1 MKNTGVITQMDIT
14 KYPLVKNIYNNY
26 KHVVKINKNKSCI
39 NKVQK
44 SNLLLNN
51 NSEIKGY
58 ITAINQQESEDDEYK
73 YYNLDSDN
81 YLVKNE
87 IKVGNNV
94 TIITGGSDN
103 IGNLTAN
110 LFSHQGAKVT
120 LIDLSKEL
128 LNKAIMNF
136 KIFKTDF
143 IVVYFK

>member
-1 MKNTGVITQMDIT
+1 MKNTGLITHMNIT
-14 KYPLVKNIYNNY
+14 KYPLVKNIYKNY
-26 KHVVKINKNKSCI
+26 KHVMKLNKYKSCI

-73 YYNLDSDN
+73 YYNLDSKN
-81 YLVKNE
+81 YLVKNKK
-87 IKVGNNV
+87 KVDNNV
-94 TIITGGSDN
+94 TILTGGSDN

-110 LFSHQGAKVT
+110 MFSDQGAKVT
-120 LIDLSKEL
+120 LVDLSKEL
-128 LNKAIMNF
+128 LEKAIMNF
-136 KIFKTDF
+136 KILKIDF

>member
-1 MKNTGVITQMDIT
+1 MKNTGLITHMDIT
-14 KYPLVKNIYNNY
+14 KYPLVKNIYKNY
-26 KHVVKINKNKSCI
+26 KHVMKLNKYKSCI

-73 YYNLDSDN
+73 YYNLDSKN
-81 YLVKNE
+81 YLVKNKK
-87 IKVGNNV
+87 KVDNNV
-94 TIITGGSDN
+94 TILTGGSDN

-110 LFSHQGAKVT
+110 MFSDQGAKVT
-120 LIDLSKEL
+120 LVDLSKEL
-128 LNKAIMNF
+128 LEKAIMNF
-136 KIFKTDF
+136 KILKIDF